1 MKLKVKGDIIPN
13 DYKFIYDW
21 IGWEHCC
28 PSDAETAVDACAD
41 GETLE
46 VEISSG
52 GGYVHAGAEIYTA
65 IRGYRKG
72 EVRIAVTGLAASAAS
87 VIAMAGYCEM
97 SPAALMMIHNVS
109 CSASGDYRDMEQAAE
124 ILRENN
130 DALITAYAAKT
141 GRSHDEL
148 QRLMDAET
156 WMSANRAVE
165 LGFADGILASGV
177 EGGTSGGYV
186 MTAAESGFR
195 MLSPEVVERLR
206 GIIDVREPDIE
217 KARHELEFLNLKG
230 KVL

>member
-52 GGYVHAGAEIYTA
+52 GGYVHAGAEIYSA

-72 EVRIAVTGLAASAAS
+72 DVRIAVTGLAASAAS

-109 CSASGDYRDMEQAAE
+109 CRASGDYRDMEQAAE
-124 ILRENN
+124 VLRESN
-130 DALITAYAAKT
+130 DALITAYAAKN

-156 WMSANRAVE
+156 WMSANRALE